1 MFMGWIAVYVTGL
14 GGSKSGRRA
23 QGPEAGSRRLTAAF
37 FFVSQKPGSAEP
49 SWDLLQWR
57 WKCAAIDLRVV
68 HIIYKSQPCA
78 RMDIGSTTNPCEC
91 YTVGSPYPRE
101 CGRCGSRHPRSVKP
115 FPALPLPAVSEAMFD
130 KSCSKASTMLP
141 LKLIGPEA
149 LMFPGSP

>member
-37 FFVSQKPGSAEP
+37 FCFPEARLGGVLLGSPAMTVEVC
-49 SWDLLQWR
+49 SHRSTSGAHHLQIATMCQDGHWYHD
-57 WKCAAIDLRVV
+57 K
-68 HIIYKSQPCA
+68 
-78 RMDIGSTTNPCEC
+78 PCEC

-101 CGRCGSRHPRSVKP
+101 CGRCGSRPPRSVKP
-115 FPALPLPAVSEAMFD
+115 FPALPLPAVSEAMLD